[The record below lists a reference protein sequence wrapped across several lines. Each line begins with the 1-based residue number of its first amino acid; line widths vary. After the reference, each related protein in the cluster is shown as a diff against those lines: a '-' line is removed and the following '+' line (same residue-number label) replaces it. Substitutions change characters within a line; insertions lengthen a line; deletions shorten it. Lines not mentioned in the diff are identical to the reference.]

1 MKLEGKVALV
11 TGAGRQ
17 SGLGRGIALA
27 LANEGADV
35 AVVDTDIVD
44 SAFNQYGTKEVNGFQ
59 DARKLA
65 EEIQGL
71 GRKSIAVKA
80 DVTKW
85 DQVQAM
91 VQQTIDGLGKV
102 DILVNNAGVISVEL
116 IQKMEEEAWDLM
128 MNVNVKGIFLGC
140 KAVIP
145 HMIEQNFGRI
155 INTASIAG
163 KSGFATLGGYCAS
176 KYAVVGFTN
185 SLGKELAPYDITVN
199 ALCPGI
205 IRTAMWDLLAD
216 LWKQGGETTEESWER
231 HLAAL
236 IPQGRGQ
243 TPEEMG
249 KMVVFLATA
258 NEVTAQAFNVDGG
271 IQ

>member
-1 MKLEGKVALV
+1 MKLEGKVAFV
-11 TGAGRQ
+11 TGAGRTT
-17 SGLGRGIALA
+17 GIGRGIALA

-35 AVVDTDIVD
+35 AVVDTDVVD
-44 SAFNQYGTKEVNGFQ
+44 SAYHQYFTKEIDGFQ
-59 DARKLA
+59 HAQSLA
-65 EEIQGL
+65 EEIKGL
-71 GRKSIAVKA
+71 GRKAIAIKA

-102 DILVNNAGVISVEL
+102 DIAVNNAGVISVEL
-116 IQKMEEEAWDLM
+116 IEEMEEEAWDFM
-128 MNVNVKGIFLGC
+128 MDVNVKGVFLGC

-145 HMIEQNFGRI
+145 HMIKQNYGRI

-163 KSGFATLGGYCAS
+163 KSGFATLACYSAS

-185 SLGKELAPYDITVN
+185 ALGKELAPHDITVN

-205 IRTAMWDLLAD
+205 LRTRMWDLLSD
-216 LWKQGGETTEESWER
+216 LWKEEGETIEDSWER
-231 HLAAL
+231 NIETL
-236 IPQGRGQ
+236 IPQGRAQ

-258 NEVTAQAFNVDGG
+258 GEVTAQAFNVDGG